1 MLKFKVSFTDG
12 SIIIVLAPD
21 AISNKEAD
29 VQASLKK
36 IEAVARRK
44 YKTDAAV
51 AIVEVIV

>member
-29 VQASLKK
+29 VDASMKK
-36 IEAVARRK
+36 VEAAARSK
-44 YKTDAAV
+44 YKTDASV
-51 AIVEVIV
+51 AIVEIVA